1 MENGIPDLEEILRGK
16 GGVQSIVN
24 SKMQKS
30 DYRQT
35 VSWEAYLS
43 RYIRFQ
49 KHETRKESEDETD
62 GCDVSNIQSLKQKYH
77 FLVIPDD
84 ETFENE

>member
-1 MENGIPDLEEILRGK
+1 MEDSAPDLEEILRGD

-24 SKMQKS
+24 CNIRKS

-43 RYIRFQ
+43 KYIRFRRSSTS
-49 KHETRKESEDETD
+49 EMEEDETD
-62 GCDVSNIQSLKQKYH
+62 TSDGLNYKSLEEKYS
-77 FLVIPDD
+77 FLAIFED
-84 ETFENE
+84 ENTSTP